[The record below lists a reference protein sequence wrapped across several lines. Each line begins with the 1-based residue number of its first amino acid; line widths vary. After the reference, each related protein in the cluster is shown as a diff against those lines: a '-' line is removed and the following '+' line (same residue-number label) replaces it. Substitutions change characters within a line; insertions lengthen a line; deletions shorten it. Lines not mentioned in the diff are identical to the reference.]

1 MPNPCNHQPALKS
14 KEHWNQIYETAA
26 PDDVSWYQRS
36 PATSLRLIQASGV
49 DPSTGVID
57 VGGGTSALAERL
69 LEAGYSNL
77 TVLDISGA
85 ALAHAR
91 ERMGANAAKIEWIE
105 ADITRFAPSR
115 QFGVWHDRAVFHF
128 LTDHSD
134 RRSYIEAMN
143 RTLLPGGHAI
153 IATFALDGPE
163 KCSGLKVVRYDAP
176 AIAAELGDV
185 FKLVEQVDETHHTPW
200 DSVQRFSYFHFV
212 KMKSD
217 SR

>member
-1 MPNPCNHQPALKS
+1 MNR
-14 KEHWNQIYETAA
+14 KEHWNQVYETKS

-36 PATSLRLIQASGV
+36 PSTSLSLIRASGMAP
-49 DPSTGVID
+49 DSGVID
-57 VGGGTSALAERL
+57 VGGGASSVAELL

-77 TVLDISGA
+77 AVLDISAA

-105 ADITRFAPSR
+105 ADITRFAPSH

-128 LTDHSD
+128 LTDHSN
-134 RRSYIEAMN
+134 RRSYVDAMT
-143 RTLLPGGHAI
+143 RTLLHGGHAI

-163 KCSGLKVVRYDAP
+163 KCSGLEVARYDGP
-176 AIAAELGDV
+176 TIAAELGNG

-200 DSVQRFSYFHFV
+200 DTEQRFSYFHFV
-212 KMKSD
+212 KTS
-217 SR
+217 SESS